1 MAKKLSPQI
10 DFSALQ
16 QNLRRQFSNLD
27 AKDPSAWPVL
37 PKVLLCVFI
46 AIAVLLVSWYVKL
59 TDYQSELEA
68 EQSKEVALREDY
80 QRKLAKAI
88 NLDALKKQRE
98 QIQQYVIQQE
108 KQLPSKAEMA
118 SLLSDINQA
127 GLGRSLQ
134 FDLFRPGQEAVR
146 DYYAELPISIRI
158 TGKYHDMGEFASD
171 IAQLSRIVILN
182 DIAIVPVGKD
192 SGILNMDATART
204 FRYLDPEEVQAQK
217 KAGGKK

>member
-46 AIAVLLVSWYVKL
+46 AIAVLLVSWYMKL